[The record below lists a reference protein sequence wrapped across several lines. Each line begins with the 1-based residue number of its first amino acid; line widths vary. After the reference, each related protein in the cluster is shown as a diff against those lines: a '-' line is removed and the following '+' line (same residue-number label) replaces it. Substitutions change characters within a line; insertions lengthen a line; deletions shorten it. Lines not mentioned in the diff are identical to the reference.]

1 MIYRGTDVETLA
13 QKIKKKETLKRGGK
27 KETQSDYHSQFL
39 HPTTRGQNKKHVE
52 SF

>member
-1 MIYRGTDVETLA
+1 ML
-13 QKIKKKETLKRGGK
+13 KPLHKKLKKKETLKRGGK